1 MEPPQNESWQS
12 DVLEVGASGAEV
24 RRASEWLEASCRQ
37 RRVPQALTER
47 LSLCLHEALA
57 NVITHGGASA
67 RAAPIEVVLEVKL
80 GSGSIE
86 ASVTVSDAGRAFD
99 PLSVPPKAPPRT
111 LDEALPG
118 GLGLAMIRRC
128 ADRLGYRHKG
138 GRNHF
143 TFGARWKAPIANPNA
158 QGRAT

>member
-1 MEPPQNESWQS
+1 VKPGQNESWRS
-12 DVLEVGASGAEV
+12 DVLEVGVSGAEV

-37 RRVPQALTER
+37 RKVPQELTER

-67 RAAPIEVVLEVKL
+67 RAAPIEVVLEVKP
-80 GSGSIE
+80 GAGSIE

-99 PLSVPPKAPPRT
+99 PLSAPEKAPPRT

-128 ADRLGYRHKG
+128 ADRLRYRHER

-143 TFGARWKAPIANPNA
+143 TFGARWKAQA
-158 QGRAT
+158 QAK

>member
-1 MEPPQNESWQS
+1 VELRQYEPWRS
-12 DVLEVGASGAEV
+12 DVLEVGVNGAEV

-37 RRVPQALTER
+37 RNVPQLLVER

-80 GSGSIE
+80 GAGTIE

-99 PLSVPPKAPPRT
+99 PLSVPQKAPPRT

-128 ADRLGYRHKG
+128 ADRLGYRREG

-143 TFGARWKAPIANPNA
+143 TFGARWKAQSQAK
-158 QGRAT
+158 